1 MPKKITDEVFIN
13 LYIGV
18 DYADVTGLRGGKLLI
33 SVPGEYLDD
42 IDEIRRECS
51 TILHEYKKEE
61 FSIVR
66 RLPSDEKM
74 LFRVTAFENTSGG
87 LVFTI
92 RRPPARVLEFD
103 ELGFGS
109 ELVGFLTKREL
120 RGVVGFV
127 GEMSS
132 GKTTAAA
139 STVHG
144 RLKALGGLAMAIE
157 DPPETNLDGVHGDG
171 RCIGVEVR
179 SSEGGYRA
187 ATKKAMRTGADII
200 YLGEV
205 RDEDAAVEVVMG
217 GNNGHL
223 IISTWHAASHED
235 AVKRLNA
242 LCGSAVKDAQSMLAT
257 GLAAIVHLRM
267 EERMVSTLRGKKP
280 VKHLAYE
287 LLEVRGHQEV
297 ENIIRN
303 GSFHMLK
310 SAMETQKSAR
320 RTSF

>member
-13 LYIGV
+13 LYIGS
-18 DYADVTGLRGGKLLI
+18 DYADVTGLNGGKLLI
-33 SVPGEYLDD
+33 KVPAEYKED
-42 IDEIRRECS
+42 IDEIRRECE
-51 TILHEYKKEE
+51 TVLHEYKKEE
-61 FSIVR
+61 FSITR
-66 RLPSDEKM
+66 QLPNKEKM
-74 LFRVTAFENTSGG
+74 LFRVTAFENTSGRV
-87 LVFTI
+87 VFSI
-92 RRPPARVLEFD
+92 RRPPARVLDFG

-109 ELVGFLTKREL
+109 ELVALLTKPDL

-139 STVHG
+139 STVRG
-144 RLKALGGLAMAIE
+144 RLMALGGLAMAIE

-179 SSEGGYRA
+179 SSDGGYRA
-187 ATKKAMRTGADII
+187 AAKKAMRTGADII

-205 RDEDAAVEVVMG
+205 RDEDAAAEVVMG

-235 AVKRLNA
+235 AIKRLNA
-242 LCGSAVKDAQSMLAT
+242 LCGSSVKDPQSMLAT

-267 EERMVSTLRGKKP
+267 EERLVSTLSGKKP
-280 VKHLAYE
+280 VKYLVYE
-287 LLEVRGHQEV
+287 LLEIRGHQDV
-297 ENIIRN
+297 QNIIRG
-303 GSFHMLK
+303 GSFHTLR
-310 SAMETQKSAR
+310 SALEQQKAKRAS
-320 RTSF
+320 SY